1 MFTNDA
7 VDANEADTTVP
18 LKKDAVDANDAEVTV
33 PLKNDAVDANEELTA
48 FDDVAVNDPFMT
60 TEPANVDVYIPIWS
74 IPPFVTSSVSF
85 PLFHERLDD
94 AVAAFVVP
102 SDNNILPI
110 DALFIIFGAGTFCTY
125 DAVVANEELT
135 LLST

>member
-1 MFTNDA
+1 
-7 VDANEADTTVP
+7 
-18 LKKDAVDANDAEVTV
+18 
-33 PLKNDAVDANEELTA
+33 
-48 FDDVAVNDPFMT
+48 MT

-125 DAVVANEELT
+125 DAVDANEADTTVPLKKEAVDALIAKEELT